1 MTSTIKMRHIVKPRN
16 KCAFLTAIH
25 YRKLWGQQ
33 YRLITSAKTALE
45 EERSQTAKQEE
56 GKKMEAGN
64 LKYVKAFHRKRT
76 KLKADC
82 AKRSFT
88 STTALLQCTSSK
100 KQRHP

>member
-33 YRLITSAKTALE
+33 YRLITSGKTALE

-82 AKRSFT
+82 AKRSIT
-88 STTALLQCTSSK
+88 PV
-100 KQRHP
+100 HEN